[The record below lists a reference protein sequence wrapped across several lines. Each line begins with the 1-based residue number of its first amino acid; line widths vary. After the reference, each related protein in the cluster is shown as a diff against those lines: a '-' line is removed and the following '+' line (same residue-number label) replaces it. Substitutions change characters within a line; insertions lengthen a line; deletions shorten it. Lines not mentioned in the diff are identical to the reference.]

1 MDVNYVF
8 TAMMGG
14 AQGAG
19 GGNPLKA
26 FMPMIIIFGIFYFMM
41 IRPQQ
46 RKEKARRA
54 LIDNVKTGDKVL
66 FSGGILGTVTNTKES
81 TVIMK
86 IAEGIKI
93 EVARGAI
100 AKILDKGE
108 KIALDDG
115 K

>member
-14 AQGAG
+14 APGAG

-86 IAEGIKI
+86 IADGIKI